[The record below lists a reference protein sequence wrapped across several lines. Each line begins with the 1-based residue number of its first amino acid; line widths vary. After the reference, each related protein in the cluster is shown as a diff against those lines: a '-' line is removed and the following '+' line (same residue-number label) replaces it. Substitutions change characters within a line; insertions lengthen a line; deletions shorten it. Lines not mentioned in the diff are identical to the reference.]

1 MDGLAFGFHQ
11 PEEPM
16 TLAEFRAHCDGIII
30 GICGYTEED
39 AEKRLAEDVMD
50 IAAFGRPFITNPD
63 LVTRLPNNHPLTPFE
78 DMSKWHT
85 SGPEGY
91 IDYQPYGQ

>member
-1 MDGLAFGFHQ
+1 
-11 PEEPM
+11 
-16 TLAEFRAHCDGIII
+16 
-30 GICGYTEED
+30 
-39 AEKRLAEDVMD
+39 MD

-63 LVTRLPNNHPLTPFE
+63 RVTRLPNNHPLTPFE
-78 DMSKWHT
+78 DMSKWYT